1 MNRKSNRKNS
11 RKRSKKKNNLLLPCV
26 ILIIAVFCVL
36 SSINRAPE
44 RESAPTVSGNV
55 LEMDGKMGEKEENND
70 TENETLSTEMKETNN
85 EEKIDIV
92 GNIVATSNVTSSSN
106 PKEYTTKYYIKVNYE
121 QNVVTI
127 YEKDN
132 DGKYTV
138 PVKAMVCSTGTETPT
153 SGVYTIKYRWE
164 WLGLFNDVYGH
175 YVTQITG
182 NILFHSVPYTAK
194 SPDTLEYWEYDKL
207 GTAASLG
214 CVRLKA
220 VDAKWIYDNVVW
232 GTPVE
237 FYASS
242 DPGPLGKPT
251 AQKIS
256 DNVDC
261 RNWDPTDTDSL
272 NPWNKP
278 KEETK
283 VEEEPEEKEEPKEN
297 MPSEGNVNIYTEFAT
312 P

>member
-1 MNRKSNRKNS
+1 MRKK
-11 RKRSKKKNNLLLPCV
+11 V
-26 ILIIAVFCVL
+26 IFCGLVIICVL
-36 SSINRAPE
+36 FLVYICMPANKDNEATPAISN
-44 RESAPTVSGNV
+44 NV
-55 LEMDGKMGEKEENND
+55 KEDDSLKDIHAEEDIEEENID
-70 TENETLSTEMKETNN
+70 KVEENIN
-85 EEKIDIV
+85 EEKETSK
-92 GNIVATSNVTSSSN
+92 ATTSASNVTSTNTPS
-106 PKEYTTKYYIKVNYE
+106 YTTKYYIKVNYE

-153 SGVYTIKYRWE
+153 SGVYTIKYRWK
-164 WLGLFNDVYGH
+164 WLGLFNDVYGY
-175 YVTQITG
+175 YVTQIVG
-182 NILFHSVPYTAK
+182 DILFHSVPYTAK
-194 SPDTLEYWEYDKL
+194 SPDSLEYWEYDKL

-214 CVRLKA
+214 CVRLKV
-220 VDAKWIYDNVVW
+220 VDAKWIYDNIVW

-256 DNVDC
+256 DNVEC

-272 NPWNKP
+272 SPWNKP

-283 VEEEPEEKEEPKEN
+283 ITEEEVEEEDTPNGE
-297 MPSEGNVNIYTEFAT
+297 NVNIYTEITT

>member
-1 MNRKSNRKNS
+1 MRKK
-11 RKRSKKKNNLLLPCV
+11 V
-26 ILIIAVFCVL
+26 IFCGLVIICVL
-36 SSINRAPE
+36 FLVYICMPANNDNEATPAISNDVKEDNSLKDIQAEADNNDE
-44 RESAPTVSGNV
+44 NIDKVEESKN
-55 LEMDGKMGEKEENND
+55 EEKEE
-70 TENETLSTEMKETNN
+70 TKTTTFTNN
-85 EEKIDIV
+85 VK
-92 GNIVATSNVTSSSN
+92 GTSSSN
-106 PKEYTTKYYIKVNYE
+106 YTTKYYIKVNYE

-132 DGKYTV
+132 DGEYTV
-138 PVKAMVCSTGTETPT
+138 PVKAMVCSTGTETPR
-153 SGVYTIKYRWE
+153 SGVYTIKYRWK
-164 WLGLFNDVYGH
+164 WLGLFGDVYGY
-175 YVTQITG
+175 YVTQIVG
-182 NILFHSVPYTAK
+182 DILFHSVPYTAK

-214 CVRLKA
+214 CVRLKV

-272 NPWNKP
+272 SPWNKP

-283 VEEEPEEKEEPKEN
+283 IEETEKKEESKEDVQN
-297 MPSEGNVNIYTEFAT
+297 EENVNIYTETHT

>member
-1 MNRKSNRKNS
+1 MNRKSNRKD
-11 RKRSKKKNNLLLPCV
+11 KKKKTHNLLLSCV
-26 ILIIAVFCVL
+26 ILVIAVFCVL
-36 SSINRAPE
+36 SCVNKKQEI
-44 RESAPTVSGNV
+44 ESEPTVSQNV
-55 LEMDGKMGEKEENND
+55 LESDNKISEKEEKSDNENVTVN
-70 TENETLSTEMKETNN
+70 TETEETKK
-85 EEKIDIV
+85 EEKV
-92 GNIVATSNVTSSSN
+92 TATSSNTSSTTSGSN
-106 PKEYTTKYYIKVNYE
+106 ATEYTTKYYIKVNYE

-127 YEKDN
+127 YEKDS
-132 DGKYTV
+132 DGKYTI
-138 PVKAMVCSTGTETPT
+138 PVKVMICSTGTETPT
-153 SGVYTIKYRWE
+153 SGVYTIKYRWK
-164 WLGLFNDVYGH
+164 WLGLFGDVYGY
-175 YVTQITG
+175 YVTQIVG
-182 NILFHSVPYTAK
+182 DILFHSVPYTAK

-214 CVRLKA
+214 CVRLKV

-283 VEEEPEEKEEPKEN
+283 VEEELEEKKEPEAETQNEE
-297 MPSEGNVNIYTEFAT
+297 NVNIYTELAT

>member
-1 MNRKSNRKNS
+1 MNMK
-11 RKRSKKKNNLLLPCV
+11 SKKKKKKHNLLLPCV

-36 SSINRAPE
+36 SIIGQTSE
-44 RESAPTVSGNV
+44 TETEPTVSDNV
-55 LEMDGKMGEKEENND
+55 LESDSKMYEKEEKND
-70 TENETLSTEMKETNN
+70 AENETLDTEMKETKS
-85 EEKIDIV
+85 EENVNASDKV
-92 GNIVATSNVTSSSN
+92 VATSSNSASTTSSSN
-106 PKEYTTKYYIKVNYE
+106 TKEYTTKYYIKVNYE

-127 YEKDN
+127 YEKDS

-138 PVKAMVCSTGTETPT
+138 PVKAMICSTGTETPT
-153 SGVYTIKYRWE
+153 SGVYTIKYRWV

-175 YVTQITG
+175 YVTQIIG

-214 CVRLKA
+214 CVRLKV

-251 AQKIS
+251 VQKIS

-261 RNWDPTDTDSL
+261 RNWDPTDIASD
-272 NPWNKP
+272 NPWHMQA
-278 KEETK
+278 EEQPK